1 MPKSAQPED
10 PRFANLLRYGLDRA
24 LLQQW
29 QDGLA
34 QGRISLAHN
43 LVASPLLPPPAGTVR
58 DLPAEGNSAAN
69 ELERIGADAIRRG
82 ELGVVI
88 LNGGMATRF
97 GGVVKGVVDVL
108 GPGRSFLQLAMQ
120 DIDQMQRRH
129 GGRIHV
135 FLMNSYATEAATKE
149 HFEQHRH
156 FGLDPAQVHH
166 FNQFVSVRLEKD
178 GAIFVTK
185 DGAISP
191 YGPGHGDFPSAFRR
205 SGALAALMAAGGK
218 HVMVRNVDNLGARVS
233 PLVLGHHIHSQCAAT
248 CELVPKLRGDVG
260 GAPYLLDGKVQLV
273 EQIRYPQGFDASIV
287 DVFNCNTFT
296 FRAAALDRDFDLG
309 WYYVEKSADGRK
321 AVQMEHLIG
330 ELTRELPTNWL
341 RVPRQGSATR
351 FLAVKTPEDLD
362 AVRSE
367 VRALY
372 PG

>member
-1 MPKSAQPED
+1 MPKCAQPDD
-10 PRFANLLRYGLDRA
+10 PRFAPLLRYGLDGA
-24 LLQQW
+24 LLQGW

-34 QGRISLAHN
+34 QGRISLQRN
-43 LVASPLLPPPAGTVR
+43 LVTSPLLPPPPGTVR
-58 DLPAEGNSAAN
+58 DLPADNTAAQS
-69 ELERIGADAIRRG
+69 EMEQLGAAAIRNG
-82 ELGVVI
+82 EMAVVI

-120 DIDQMQRRH
+120 DIAHVQRRC

-135 FLMNSYATEAATKE
+135 FLMNSYATEAATKA

-156 FGLDPAQVHH
+156 FGLDPAQIHH

-178 GAIFVTK
+178 GAIFVTQ

-191 YGPGHGDFPSAFRR
+191 YGPGHGDFPSAFRQ
-205 SGALAALMAAGGK
+205 SGALAALLAAGGK

-233 PLVLGHHIHSQCAAT
+233 TLVLGHHIHSQCAVT
-248 CELVPKLRGDVG
+248 CELVQKHKGDVG
-260 GAPYLLDGKVQLV
+260 GAPYLLDGRVQLV

-296 FRAAALDRDFDLG
+296 FRATALDREFDLG

-341 RVPRQGSATR
+341 RVPRQGPSSR
-351 FLAVKTPEDLD
+351 FLAVKTPEDLA
-362 AVRSE
+362 AVRGE
-367 VRALY
+367 VQVLY
-372 PG
+372 PD

>member
-1 MPKSAQPED
+1 MPHSALPDD
-10 PRFANLLRYGLDRA
+10 PRFAGLLRYGFDRA
-24 LLQQW
+24 LLQSW

-34 QGRISLAHN
+34 QGRISLQRN
-43 LVASPLLPPPAGTVR
+43 LVTSPLLPPPPGTVR
-58 DLPAEGNSAAN
+58 DLPADGSPTQR
-69 ELERIGADAIRRG
+69 ELEQLGATSIRKG
-82 ELGVVI
+82 ELAVVI

-97 GGVVKGVVDVL
+97 GGVVKGIVDVL

-120 DIDQMQRRH
+120 DIARMQRH
-129 GGRIHV
+129 CGGRIQV
-135 FLMNSYATEAATKE
+135 FLMNSYATEAATKA
-149 HFEQHRH
+149 HFERHHH
-156 FGLDPAQVHH
+156 FGLDPSQIHH
-166 FNQFVSVRLEKD
+166 FNQFVSVRLEKN
-178 GAIFVTK
+178 GAIFTTQ

-191 YGPGHGDFPSAFRR
+191 YGPGHGDFPSAFRH
-205 SGALAALMAAGGK
+205 SGALKSLLALGGK

-233 PLVLGHHIHSQCAAT
+233 PLVLGHHIHSQCAVT
-248 CELVPKLRGDVG
+248 CELVPKHKGDVG

-296 FRAAALDRDFDLG
+296 FRAADLDREFDLG

-362 AVRSE
+362 AVRTE
-367 VRALY
+367 VSALY
-372 PG
+372 PD